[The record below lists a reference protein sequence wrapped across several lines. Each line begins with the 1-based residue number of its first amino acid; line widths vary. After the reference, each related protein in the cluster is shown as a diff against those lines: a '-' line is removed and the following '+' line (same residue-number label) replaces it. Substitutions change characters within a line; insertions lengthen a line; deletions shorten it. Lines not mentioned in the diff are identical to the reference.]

1 MWHKR
6 TTLAISA
13 FALTFGAGWF
23 AGATVSKIGFAS
35 EQTMRQTKT
44 RPTEGIGGEE
54 RISSNLQDGAHKPAD
69 GARSAATT
77 GAAKQ
82 DSFSKNIQKGGGL
95 EVSHYS
101 GSDEPHLAT
110 VLADPA
116 LFGAIL
122 ENTPGDSN
130 KLLAWPK
137 R

>member
-1 MWHKR
+1 
-6 TTLAISA
+6 L
-13 FALTFGAGWF
+13 ALTFAAGWF
-23 AGATVSKIGFAS
+23 AGVTVSKIELAS
-35 EQTMRQTKT
+35 EQTMRQAKT
-44 RPTEGIGGEE
+44 RPTEGTGGED
-54 RISSNLQDGAHKPAD
+54 RVSNNLQNSAHKPAD
-69 GARSAATT
+69 LARSAATT
-77 GAAKQ
+77 GAAKE